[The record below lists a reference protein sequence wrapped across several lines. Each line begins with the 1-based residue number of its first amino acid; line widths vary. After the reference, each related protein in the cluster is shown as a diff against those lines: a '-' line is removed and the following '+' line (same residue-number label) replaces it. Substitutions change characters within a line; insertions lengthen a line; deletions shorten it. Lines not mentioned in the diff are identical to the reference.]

1 MSHGALP
8 HVVSIGICRPL
19 GDIAATFD
27 SGQLKVERSR
37 NPAGDDLL
45 QFKTVGKL
53 KLKPLGPEGDRG
65 SDIDELC
72 IGLHPRSDPLVAAD
86 TADAELP
93 PDFPRVDRLV
103 LIGES
108 GDPCNGPDT
117 RNFGQIGRD
126 T

>member
-8 HVVSIGICRPL
+8 HVVSIGICRAL

-53 KLKPLGPEGDRG
+53 KLN
-65 SDIDELC
+65 
-72 IGLHPRSDPLVAAD
+72 RSARREI
-86 TADAELP
+86 AELVSMSSALACTP
-93 PDFPRVDRLV
+93 IPTLWLLPIRRTPSSH
-103 LIGES
+103 LISLASTGLS
-108 GDPCNGPDT
+108 L
-117 RNFGQIGRD
+117 
-126 T
+126 